1 MIRTAKAPGGGLA
14 LFAELPSS
22 AVAYVD
28 ADWVPALPTDKVPA
42 LVLRDGSFSWD
53 GGEAVEAAEEPD
65 ASAAA
70 ALLAVA
76 AEAATALD
84 GVARDRIDVVGR
96 GFSSGLVRQVLEL
109 TPGDQALP
117 PEAVVDVSGDVAE
130 LVAATRRLAP
140 LGTLVVMGEPSG
152 RSLEIDLY
160 PDVHV
165 RGLRL
170 VGAPLPLS
178 ARPPFLS
185 RPWLDD
191 YLAEN
196 PPAPVHT
203 GDELPDASWFK
214 IAA

>member
-1 MIRTAKAPGGGLA
+1 MIRTREASGGGLA

-22 AVAYVD
+22 AIAYVD
-28 ADWVPALPTDKVPA
+28 ADWVPALPTDNVPA
-42 LVLRDGSFSWD
+42 LVFQDGFLSWD
-53 GGEAVEAAEEPD
+53 RGESVEAAEAPD

-76 AEAATALD
+76 AEAAAALD

-96 GFSSGLVRQVLEL
+96 GFSSALVRRVLEL
-109 TPGDQALP
+109 APGDEALP
-117 PEAVVDVSGDVAE
+117 PAAIVDASGDVAAV
-130 LVAATRRLAP
+130 VAATRRLAP
-140 LGTLVVMGEPSG
+140 LGTLVVMGESSG

-178 ARPPFLS
+178 AQPPLLS

-203 GDELPDASWFK
+203 GDDLPEASWFK
-214 IAA
+214 VAT